1 MGPDISMDNALLQ
14 QLLLWNSEEGMSI
27 FTWCWAQVL
36 RVKFVL
42 MCTNLDDLISSLFL
56 ELIHIDIEQKL

>member
-27 FTWCWAQVL
+27 L
-36 RVKFVL
+36 RDAEHKF
-42 MCTNLDDLISSLFL
+42 
-56 ELIHIDIEQKL
+56 